1 MDSLRLAKV
10 ADIHPESNSVDI
22 VFIGGGGQVPG
33 VQVMSPMASTN
44 TGLTGLAKPAMPAS
58 GNKYDLPDTNT
69 RDVLAVV
76 GFFSN
81 QPIVLGF
88 LFPQVCQMLFED
100 IERSVDRHP
109 SDVYMTTDKDGNTE
123 LYHPSGTY
131 VRIGTAAAHE
141 DLTGKDLDGLW
152 KIERNTD
159 KAVHV
164 QLTVKNAGVQKA
176 SLHLDPSGNINL
188 SHVGN
193 LVSATGGTA
202 DITVTGNAAVHAPQ
216 ITLDTPLTICT
227 GALHVAT
234 GVVVT
239 AGGVAVTAGG
249 VHSAAGGITSGS
261 VGLESHVH
269 SNPEGGNT
277 GAATG

>member
-22 VFIGGGGQVPG
+22 VFIGGGGRVPG

-44 TGLTGLAKPAMPAS
+44 TGLTGLPKPDMPAS
-58 GNKYDLPDTNT
+58 GDKYDLPDTNT

-76 GFFSN
+76 GFFSD

-100 IERSVDRHP
+100 IERSVNRHP

-131 VRIGTAAAHE
+131 IRIGTAAAHE
-141 DLTGKDLDGLW
+141 DLTGQDLDEQW
-152 KIERNTD
+152 KITRNTD

-176 SLHLDPSGNINL
+176 ALHIDPSGNVSLVNVGTTSVQSTGDISLQAPNL
-188 SHVGN
+188 NITANVHITGDTAFTGQASANGHRIDESHK
-193 LVSATGGTA
+193 
-202 DITVTGNAAVHAPQ
+202 HR
-216 ITLDTPLTICT
+216 DTKPGT
-227 GALHVAT
+227 GAEES
-234 GVVVT
+234 GIVV
-239 AGGVAVTAGG
+239 
-249 VHSAAGGITSGS
+249 
-261 VGLESHVH
+261 
-269 SNPEGGNT
+269 
-277 GAATG
+277 